1 MIESIAIKCFCWPLI
16 QSDIANECFASD
28 DRLTLYRLSNAVP
41 ACCTPIHDSQKP
53 TDTEN
58 RAIGI
63 RTQCWKETLELEE
76 RKLEFDAMIDRTA
89 CFFYHYSVQSV
100 ARKNFDSSFSKFD
113 HLVTAHYI
121 CFSIQ
126 PILLANHQNTRQT
139 DFEWSV
145 ENSPEIGRGEHNQH
159 EQDVRA
165 EHDRTTWI

>member
-1 MIESIAIKCFCWPLI
+1 MLCEDFKNMWLNQLPSSVSVDHSFNQTLLMSAF
-16 QSDIANECFASD
+16 ESD

-126 PILLANHQNTRQT
+126 PILLASHQNT
-139 DFEWSV
+139 
-145 ENSPEIGRGEHNQH
+145 GRLTLSG
-159 EQDVRA
+159 VS
-165 EHDRTTWI
+165 RTAQR

>member
-1 MIESIAIKCFCWPLI
+1 MCTNLISNRSWQAIFKICDWINCHQERFCCPLI
-16 QSDIANECFASD
+16 QPDIGNECFASD
-28 DRLTLYRLSNAVP
+28 DQLTLYRLSNAVP

-76 RKLEFDAMIDRTA
+76 R
-89 CFFYHYSVQSV
+89 
-100 ARKNFDSSFSKFD
+100 SSILHFQNSIVLSLLLTMF
-113 HLVTAHYI
+113 I
-121 CFSIQ
+121 RFSIHSVI
-126 PILLANHQNTRQT
+126 ILLANHQNTRPT
-139 DFEWSV
+139 DLEWSV

>member
-1 MIESIAIKCFCWPLI
+1 M
-16 QSDIANECFASD
+16 
-28 DRLTLYRLSNAVP
+28 
-41 ACCTPIHDSQKP
+41 
-53 TDTEN
+53 
-58 RAIGI
+58 
-63 RTQCWKETLELEE
+63 EE

-113 HLVTAHYI
+113 RLVTAHYI
-121 CFSIQ
+121 HS
-126 PILLANHQNTRQT
+126 ILLANHQNTRQT

-165 EHDRTTWI
+165 EHDRTT